1 MDKRYLKVL
10 NYVFQSKD
18 EARKRKEA
26 REAVESSRVE
36 RRKKTAKIRLLLVE
50 SDSYSTSPLEESE
63 G

>member
-10 NYVFQSKD
+10 NCVFQSKD

-50 SDSYSTSPLEESE
+50 LSLDSTSPVADSE
-63 G
+63 R